1 MPHLVVI
8 YSSAERK
15 QSKIEYARVEEL
27 VDSLESGSSVHCG
40 RAGSSPAS
48 RTKKKTDIQWMSVFF
63 LLRWRDL
70 KARPEQ
76 SEGKEQ
82 SGGLF
87 LRAWESPWIPGYT
100 R

>member
-1 MPHLVVI
+1 
-8 YSSAERK
+8 
-15 QSKIEYARVEEL
+15 
-27 VDSLESGSSVHCG
+27 
-40 RAGSSPAS
+40 
-48 RTKKKTDIQWMSVFF
+48 MSVFF

>member
-1 MPHLVVI
+1 MKIVYDDGI
-8 YSSAERK
+8 SALLNHVLTG
-15 QSKIEYARVEEL
+15 AGHP
-27 VDSLESGSSVHCG
+27 VDV
-40 RAGSSPAS
+40 R
-48 RTKKKTDIQWMSVFF
+48 FF